1 MSETEKQA
9 SSAQTVPSGA
19 QQKHSLEPTREA
31 TRRTVTIVIVLFIV
45 AAVLAISGII
55 PRMHARAALRQQTDS
70 MSVPDV
76 AVISPQLGQPMQE
89 VLLPGTIQ
97 AYTDAPIYARTNGY
111 VKAWYHDIGA
121 HVQKGELLAVIET
134 PELDRQVDEARANLN
149 TAEANLRL
157 ANVTAHRYEGLR
169 GTDAVSRES
178 IDTASQTAS
187 AQQASV
193 AAAQQSLN
201 QLLEMQSFERVYAPF
216 DGVVTARNI
225 DVGQLVDSGSNGG
238 TGSSSNP
245 AGNVGVASTST
256 GTNGPREL
264 FHMSNMNTVRIFV
277 NVPSVYVSEARPGVK
292 TDIDVPG
299 FQGRIFKGTIVRTA
313 NAIDLNTRTLMVEVD
328 IPNPKHELLPGAY
341 GQVHLQLPIKHPALI
356 IPVDTMLFRSEGL
369 RVVTVDANNH
379 AHLQVITVGR
389 DWGTRIEVLSGLTQ
403 QDRVINNPPDSI
415 TENEA
420 VHVVDVNGKPAHTD
434 SSADNGAPANASD
447 AGKRS

>member
-1 MSETEKQA
+1 MSETGKQAAAARDA
-9 SSAQTVPSGA
+9 SSAATQR
-19 QQKHSLEPTREA
+19 HSLEPTREA

-45 AAVLAISGII
+45 AVVVAIVGII

-70 MSVPDV
+70 MAVPDV
-76 AVISPQLGQPMQE
+76 AVISPQMGEPMQE

-97 AYTDAPIYARTNGY
+97 AYSDAPIYARTNGY

-121 HVQKGELLAVIET
+121 HVHKGELLAVIET
-134 PELDRQVDEARANLN
+134 PELDRQVDEARASLVTAKANLGLAQV
-149 TAEANLRL
+149 TAE
-157 ANVTAHRYEGLR
+157 RYQGLQ
-169 GTDAVSRES
+169 GTDAVSKQS
-178 IDTASQTAS
+178 IDTATQTESAQTAS
-187 AQQASV
+187 VAVAQQN
-193 AAAQQSLN
+193 LN

-216 DGVVTARNI
+216 DGVITARNI
-225 DVGQLVDSGSNGG
+225 DVGQLVDLGSNGG
-238 TGSSSNP
+238 TGSASNP
-245 AGNVGVASTST
+245 AGNISTVGTSV
-256 GTNGPREL
+256 NGPREL
-264 FHMSNMNTVRIFV
+264 FHISSMNTVRIFV
-277 NVPSVYVSEARPGVK
+277 NVPGVYVPEARPGVK

-299 FQGRIFKGTIVRTA
+299 FPGRVFKGTIVRTA

-389 DWGTRIEVLSGLTQ
+389 DWGTRIEVLSGLRA

-420 VHVVDVNGKPAHTD
+420 VHVVDVDGKPVHPGG
-434 SSADNGAPANASD
+434 GAPANASNS
-447 AGKRS
+447 GNPS

>member
-9 SSAQTVPSGA
+9 ARARSGSSGA
-19 QQKHSLEPTREA
+19 RQRHSLEPTRQA

-45 AAVLAISGII
+45 AVVVAITGII

-76 AVISPQLGQPMQE
+76 AVVTPQMGKPMQE

-111 VKAWYHDIGA
+111 VKAWYHDIGT
-121 HVQKGELLAVIET
+121 HVHKGELLAIIET
-134 PELDRQVDEARANLN
+134 PELDRQVDEARASLN
-149 TAEANLRL
+149 TAKANLGL
-157 ANVTAHRYEGLR
+157 AHVTAQRYVGLR
-169 GTDAVSRES
+169 GTEAVSKQS
-178 IDTASQTAS
+178 IDTATQTES
-187 AQQASV
+187 ASV
-193 AAAQQSLN
+193 ASVAVAQQNLN

-225 DVGQLVDSGSNGG
+225 NVGQLVDSGSNGG

-245 AGNVGVASTST
+245 GGNVNT
-256 GTNGPREL
+256 GATAMNGPQEL
-264 FHMSNMNTVRIFV
+264 FHVSSMDTVRIFV
-277 NVPSVYVSEARPGVK
+277 NVPGVYVSEARPGV
-292 TDIDVPG
+292 TTNIDVPG
-299 FQGRIFKGTIVRTA
+299 YPGRVFKGTIVRTA

-328 IPNPKHELLPGAY
+328 IPNRKHELLPGAY
-341 GQVHLQLPIKHPALI
+341 GQVHLQLPVKHPALI

-389 DWGTRIEVLSGLTQ
+389 DWGTRIEVLSGLTP

-420 VHVVDVNGKPAHTD
+420 VHVVDIDGKPVQPG
-434 SSADNGAPANASD
+434 SSADHGAPANSSD
-447 AGKRS
+447 AGNHS

>member
-1 MSETEKQA
+1 MSKTEKQA
-9 SSAQTVPSGA
+9 TGVQSGPQGA
-19 QQKHSLEPTREA
+19 SRKSPLETTPQA
-31 TRRTVTIVIVLFIV
+31 VRRTVTIVV
-45 AAVLAISGII
+45 ALLLVAVVVAIAGII

-70 MSVPDV
+70 MAVPEV
-76 AVISPQLGQPMQE
+76 ATVTPQMGQPMQE

-134 PELDRQVDEARANLN
+134 PELDRQVDVARANLN
-149 TAEANLRL
+149 TAEANMRL
-157 ANVTAHRYEGLR
+157 AHVTAQRYEGLR
-169 GTDAVSRES
+169 GTDAVSKES
-178 IDTASQTAS
+178 IDTASQTES

-193 AAAQQSLN
+193 VSAQQSLN
-201 QLLEMQSFERVYAPF
+201 QVLELQSFERVYAPF

-225 DVGQLVDSGSNGG
+225 NVGQLVDSGSNGG

-245 AGNVGVASTST
+245 GGNVNT
-256 GTNGPREL
+256 GATAINGPQEL
-264 FHMSNMNTVRIFV
+264 FHMSSMDTVRIFV
-277 NVPSVYVSEARPGVK
+277 NVPDVYVSEARPGVK
-292 TDIDVPG
+292 TNIDVPG
-299 FQGRIFKGTIVRTA
+299 YPGRVFKGTIVRTA

-341 GQVHLQLPIKHPALI
+341 GQVHLQLPITHPALI

-369 RVVTVDANNH
+369 RVVTVDAQNH

-389 DWGTRIEVLSGLTQ
+389 DWGTRIEVLSGLTP

-415 TENEA
+415 TENEPVRVA
-420 VHVVDVNGKPAHTD
+420 DVDGKPVPT
-434 SSADNGAPANASD
+434 SSSPANGGPGNSD
-447 AGKRS
+447 EAGKPS